1 MIDVILHIGR
11 HKTGTSSLQ
20 VYLDR
25 NPKQLTLNDYIY
37 PRMFYRV
44 NAHHIIGEGLKK
56 SITDKLSKTEIT
68 ELTHNYRRK
77 IVRRFKHRKK
87 TLIFSSEAFQNC
99 DPKVIRQVFNPK
111 MFNVRV
117 ICYFRDQVSYY
128 CSAYNQRAH
137 ANLFYDDVKRFYSQ
151 AFDGNYMQFADN
163 WANFFPNLEC
173 RVFER
178 KQLYQNDI
186 VSDFCHNVLNI
197 ETTDL
202 SGEQS
207 NPSLSRRYLAFK
219 LKLNEQISEGSLA
232 LQMNEKRLYRI
243 LGELS
248 DTDDSGK
255 YTLPSDLAD
264 SIKERYREP
273 NKLFSQKY
281 LNDLELNF
289 PESISS
295 SSDYNMGVTEFEGIL
310 ERIINIAKPAQA

>member
-20 VYLDR
+20 VYLDG
-25 NPKQLTLNDYIY
+25 NSQQLISNNYIY

-44 NAHHIIGEGLKK
+44 NAHHSIAEGLKK
-56 SITDKLSKTEIT
+56 SITDKLSE
-68 ELTHNYRRK
+68 EEVSDLTHSYRRK
-77 IVRRFKHRKK
+77 IIRRFKHRKK

-99 DPKVIRQVFNPK
+99 DPKVIRQIFNPRV
-111 MFNVRV
+111 FNVRV

-137 ANLFYDDVKRFYSQ
+137 ANLFYDDVKRFYNQ

-163 WANFFPNLEC
+163 WSNFFPNFEC
-173 RVFER
+173 RVFEK

-186 VSDFCHNVLNI
+186 VSDFCHNVLGMQ
-197 ETTDL
+197 TTDL
-202 SGEQS
+202 SAEQS

-219 LKLNEQISEGSLA
+219 LRLNEQVSEGSLT
-232 LQMNEKRLYRI
+232 LQLNEKRLYRI

-248 DTDDSGK
+248 ATDDSGK
-255 YTLPSDLAD
+255 YTLPSDLVD
-264 SIKERYREP
+264 SIKQKYTEP

-289 PESISS
+289 PESTSS
-295 SSDYNMGVTEFEGIL
+295 SSDYNMDVAEFEEIL
-310 ERIINIAKPAQA
+310 EQILNASKPAQV